1 MKRPPPA
8 DVLAPFRGSVV
19 KPLVARLR
27 GEGTSR
33 QARAVAAFNRL
44 PAERQRAEAFERLR
58 TLLVH
63 ARDTVPFWAE
73 RMRGVGFDAAALRTP
88 AELELLPPLTR
99 AEIIGHAKSMVSTS
113 YDLSR
118 LVVHRS
124 GGTTSEPVPFFQSR
138 ESLTL
143 KNGAADA
150 LRRRMGWGAGDR
162 SAWLWGATR
171 DLPREAKGALRRA
184 KAALL
189 ERFLDGSLY
198 LPAGDLS
205 DARLDDYAERLRAF
219 RPAALQGYPSATDL
233 LARRLLDRG
242 QRLHIPLVVL
252 TAEPSS
258 RGQRRRIEEA
268 LEADV
273 LTFYGARECG
283 WIASE
288 CRERRRLHVNTAGI
302 HLEATPDGRL
312 LVTDL
317 WNPAMPLIRY
327 EIGDRGVLD
336 PTPCACGDPRPVLAR
351 LEGRE
356 VDVFTLPS
364 GRRVP
369 GVLSDVRGVGFDAH
383 GILDAQFVQREPGR
397 LDVHWVPGA
406 DHAPNDLEAFRHHVS
421 ELFFDELEVV
431 LHREERILPGPNGKV
446 RHCIS
451 HVTAA
456 ALAARA
462 QDDDAEDGGAYGAAA
477 DRPPPRILRPAK
489 RRRRIQDGATSLY
502 RHLVKPTAAA
512 FAGNR
517 AYRYAPAIRARLT
530 LPRGA
535 LEADR
540 LVRVRRLLVHAHATV
555 PFWRAR
561 MDAAGFRP
569 AGFGRIEDLA
579 VLPPLTRADVTR
591 VPEDLLSS
599 EFPMESLVQVR
610 TGGSTSAPVPFLQ
623 TRHAIAAKD
632 AASVVLRTQM
642 GWVPGLRRAYLWGAA
657 QDGPPVSRKA
667 WRNAARAAI
676 QRVVW
681 RDMYLS
687 AGDLSDAQLDGYID
701 RLRRFRPVAMQGYPS
716 ATDRLARRLEARG
729 LRLDV
734 PIVLLTAEPVLDD
747 QRERI
752 HAALGAE
759 VFTFYGARECG
770 WIASETERCHRL
782 HVNTAGVHLESTP
795 DGRLLVTDLVNRA
808 MPLIRYEIG
817 DRGTLDSRPCSCG
830 DARPVLDRIEGR
842 MVDVFVLPSGRLVPG
857 VTADRTLRWGLGI
870 VEWQLVQDQPDVLDV
885 HYVRA
890 GSFAPRDLDVLRER
904 LGRLFFGELSFRF
917 HEVSAIRPAPNGKV
931 RYCICNVRRP

>member
-1 MKRPPPA
+1 MTRPPPA
-8 DVLAPFRGSVV
+8 DVLAPLRGSVV

-27 GEGTSR
+27 GEATTRSM
-33 QARAVAAFNRL
+33 RAVEAFHRL
-44 PAERQRAEAFERLR
+44 PGERQRAEAFERLR
-58 TLLVH
+58 ALLVH
-63 ARDTVPFWAE
+63 ARDTVPFWAD
-73 RMRGVGFDAAALRTP
+73 RMREARFDPVAMRAP
-88 AELELLPPLTR
+88 AELGLLPPLTR
-99 AEIIGHAKSMVSTS
+99 AEIIAHAKGLVSTA
-113 YDLSR
+113 YDPSR

-124 GGTTSEPVPFFQSR
+124 GGTTSEPVPFFQAR
-138 ESLTL
+138 ESLIQ

-150 LRRRMGWGAGDR
+150 LRRRMGWGVGDR

-171 DLPREAKGALRRA
+171 DMPREAKGALRRA
-184 KAALL
+184 KAVVL
-189 ERFLDGSLY
+189 ERILDGALY

-205 DARLDDYAERLRAF
+205 DARLDDYVERLRRF

-242 QRLHIPLVVL
+242 QRLPVPLVVL
-252 TAEPSS
+252 TAEPSN
-258 RGQRRRIEEA
+258 RGQRRRIAEA

-302 HLEATPDGRL
+302 HLEATEDRRL

-336 PTPCACGDPRPVLAR
+336 ETPCPCGDPRPVLAR

-383 GILDAQFVQREPGR
+383 GILDAQFVQHELGR
-397 LDVHWVPGA
+397 LDVHWVPGP

-421 ELFFDELEVV
+421 ELFFGELEVV
-431 LHREERILPGPNGKV
+431 LHREERIQPAPNGKV

-451 HVTAA
+451 HVTAS
-456 ALAARA
+456 ALAARTLA
-462 QDDDAEDGGAYGAAA
+462 DDAEDGSAYGAAPE
-477 DRPPPRILRPAK
+477 RPPPRILRPAR

-502 RHLVKPTAAA
+502 RHLVKPLAAS
-512 FAGNR
+512 FAKNQS
-517 AYRYAPAIRARLT
+517 YHYAPAIRARLT

-540 LVRVRRLLVHAHATV
+540 LARVRRLLVHAHATV
-555 PFWRAR
+555 PFWRER

-569 AGFGRIEDLA
+569 SELARVEDLA

-591 VPEDLLSS
+591 VPKDLLSCAFRI
-599 EFPMESLVQVR
+599 EDLVQVR

-632 AASVVLRTQM
+632 AAAVVLRTFM

-657 QDGPPVSRKA
+657 QDGPPVSRQA
-667 WRNAARAAI
+667 WRNAARTAV

-687 AGDLSDAQLDGYID
+687 AGDLSDARLDAYID
-701 RLRRFRPVAMQGYPS
+701 RLRRFRPMAMQGYPS

-729 LRLDV
+729 ERLDV

-752 HAALGAE
+752 HASLGAE

-770 WIASETERCHRL
+770 WIASETERCRRL
-782 HVNTAGVHLESTP
+782 HVNTAGIHLETTP
-795 DGRLLVTDLVNRA
+795 DGRILVTDLVNRA

-817 DRGTLDSRPCSCG
+817 DRGAVDARPCSCG

-842 MVDVFVLPSGRLVPG
+842 VVDVFVLPSGRLVPG

-870 VEWQLVQDQPDVLDV
+870 VEWQLVQDEPTVLDV
-885 HYVRA
+885 RYVRA
-890 GSFAPRDLDVLRER
+890 GSFVPGDLGVLRER
-904 LGRLFFGELSFRF
+904 LDRLFFGELTFRF
-917 HEVSAIRPAPNGKV
+917 HEVTAIQPAPNGKV